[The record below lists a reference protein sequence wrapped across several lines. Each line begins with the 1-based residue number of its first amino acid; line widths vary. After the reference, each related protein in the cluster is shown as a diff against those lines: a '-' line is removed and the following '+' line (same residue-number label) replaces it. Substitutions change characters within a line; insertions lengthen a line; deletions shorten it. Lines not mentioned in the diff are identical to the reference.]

1 MSEGLFRRVG
11 EGRVIAFG
19 PTPLRVKAEGSETE
33 DAFALVEGTLP
44 PGFPGPPKHRHP
56 WHESVYVLSGEL
68 EFTVGD
74 QTIRA
79 KRGDFV
85 HAPAGVVHTYGNHGS
100 EPSTVIGLFSP
111 GRFLE
116 AIEAIGTAF
125 PSTGGPPDVER
136 LREIY
141 VKWGQEIVQ

>member
-1 MSEGLFRRVG
+1 MSS
-11 EGRVIAFG
+11 
-19 PTPLRVKAEGSETE
+19 P
-33 DAFALVEGTLP
+33 
-44 PGFPGPPKHRHP
+44 
-56 WHESVYVLSGEL
+56 ESWSSRWVTRPS
-68 EFTVGD
+68 
-74 QTIRA
+74 A

-85 HAPAGVVHTYGNHGS
+85 HAPAGVVHTYSNRGS

-125 PSTGGPPDVER
+125 PSTGGPADVER

-141 VKWGQEIVQ
+141 VKWGQ